1 MLIKDLN
8 ILKNIYK
15 DLNQINEQTYSFE
28 NLKNL
33 QKDLD
38 SLLLGLKSIAKE
50 TETAA
55 EFVHQ
60 QTQTPFEELPQILNE
75 IQIILSKAANQ
86 LEFQKIDLDQELS
99 R

>member
-55 EFVHQ
+55 EFVSQ